1 MAGDRE
7 VYNKAMNTGHSAA
20 WDQQWDRAIAAY
32 GRAVQ
37 EFPEDPDAHRSL
49 GMALLQAH
57 RLEEALK
64 VYTRAHQLAPDD
76 PIPLEKSADVLERM
90 GRLRE
95 AAQQYIKVAD
105 IYISQRDLD
114 KAIGTWERA
123 THLTTGLIQ
132 IHAKLATAYER
143 VGSTKKAIREYLTLA
158 FNFQRLG
165 DNEKAIQAVQRA
177 LRLDRSNS
185 QALNTLR
192 ALESGSLMN
201 APVEEEAPAPEKR
214 PTSAFEFSE
223 ETSQERKIGEADPRG
238 PLGEAE
244 EFALTDLATFVFD
257 SGDLSGGSTH
267 AIQAIEL
274 QRQRQVQEAIAAYQ
288 SAIRERFAHIAIQ
301 LNLGVLYLETDPKT
315 AIKHLTTATDDTR
328 LAAGAHHG
336 LAQAYMAINQPQ
348 EAAIH
353 LVETLRMVDLELA
366 VTESERSQ
374 LRAVYNN
381 LLANIQR
388 GDKQQLAAMSQRFF
402 SLLTGGDWK
411 QRVAETRRQLEETAR
426 TEGVTGMVEQLA
438 EGGEELTESVSRI
451 DRYLREGY
459 LTLAM
464 DEAYYATEIAPT
476 YLPIHMRMAQVLM
489 ADNQMQPAIS
499 KYRMIANTYLARE
512 QTERAAG
519 ILNEVLQIAPMDLE
533 VRAKIIQILEKEEKW
548 DEALNQ
554 YIDMA
559 DAYYQLADFDRARDT
574 YQQAHQLAERLEASQ
589 KQNIHILHRMADIDV
604 TRLDLRQAL
613 RTYEQIKAMD
623 PNDER
628 ARRALMDLYFRLNN
642 RVEAVKELDSLMR
655 LYAQRQRADLISQV
669 LEEQV
674 ALYPEE
680 MALRSRLA
688 AFYRRLG
695 RIADAVAQLDA
706 LGELQ
711 LDAGMHSAA
720 ADTIRQI
727 IAMNPSG
734 VEDYKRLLSTLG
746 G

>member
-20 WDQQWDRAIAAY
+20 WDQQWDRAITAY

-49 GMALLQAH
+49 GMALLQSH

-105 IYISQRDLD
+105 VYISQRDLD
-114 KAIGTWERA
+114 KAIGSWERA

-165 DNEKAIQAVQRA
+165 DNDKAVQAVQRA
-177 LRLDRSNS
+177 LRLDRSNA

-192 ALESGSLMN
+192 ALESGNLMSP
-201 APVEEEAPAPEKR
+201 PVDENEPAAPEKR
-214 PTSAFEFSE
+214 PSAFDLPSE
-223 ETSQERKIGEADPRG
+223 QTPARQIGEADPRG

-244 EFALTDLATFVFD
+244 ETALTELATFVFD
-257 SGDLSGGSTH
+257 SGDLSGGSTY
-267 AIQAIEL
+267 AIQAIEY
-274 QRQRQVQEAIAAYQ
+274 QRQRQVEEAITAYQ
-288 SAIRERFAHIAIQ
+288 NAIKERFSHTAIQ
-301 LNLGVLYLETDPKT
+301 LSLGVLYLELDPER
-315 AIKHLTTATDDTR
+315 AIKPLTTATEDAR

-336 LAQAYMAINQPQ
+336 LAQAYMAINKPQ
-348 EAAIH
+348 QAATH
-353 LVETLRMVDLELA
+353 LVETLRLVDLALA

-374 LRAVYNN
+374 LRAVYDD
-381 LLANIQR
+381 LQANIQR
-388 GDKQQLAAMSQRFF
+388 GDKQQLAAMNQRFV

-426 TEGVTGMVEQLA
+426 TEGVAGMVEQLA
-438 EGGEELTESVSRI
+438 EGGEELTESVARI

-476 YLPIHMRMAQVLM
+476 YLPIHMRMAQVLL
-489 ADNQMQPAIS
+489 ADSQLQPAIS
-499 KYRMIANTYLARE
+499 KYRMIANTYMVRE
-512 QTERAAG
+512 QTDRAAG
-519 ILNEVLQIAPMDLE
+519 ILNEVLQVAPMDLE
-533 VRAKIIQILEKEEKW
+533 VRAMIIQILEREEKW

-574 YQQAHQLAERLEASQ
+574 YQQASQLAERLDAPQ
-589 KQNIHILHRMADIDV
+589 KQTIHILHRMADIDV
-604 TRLDLRQAL
+604 TRLDLRRAL
-613 RTYEQIKAMD
+613 RTYEQIKAID

-628 ARRALMDLYFRLNN
+628 ARKALMDLYFRLNN
-642 RVEAVKELDSLMR
+642 RVEAVKELDNLMR

-680 MALRSRLA
+680 MALRSRMA

-720 ADTIRQI
+720 AETIRQI

-734 VEDYKRLLSTLG
+734 VEDYKRLLGTLG

>member
-95 AAQQYIKVAD
+95 AAQQYVKVAD

-114 KAIGTWERA
+114 KAIGNWERA

-143 VGSTKKAIREYLTLA
+143 VGSNKKAIREYLTLA

-165 DNEKAIQAVQRA
+165 DTEKAIQAVQRA
-177 LRLDRSNS
+177 LRLDRSNA
-185 QALNTLR
+185 QALNTLQ
-192 ALESGSLMN
+192 ALESGNLVN
-201 APVEEEAPAPEKR
+201 APADEKPAKAEKR
-214 PTSAFEFSE
+214 QNAFELPSDG
-223 ETSQERKIGEADPRG
+223 TDRRVGDADPRG

-244 EFALTDLATFVFD
+244 EIALTDLATFVFD
-257 SGDLSGGSTH
+257 SGDLSGGSTY

-274 QRQRQVQEAIAAYQ
+274 QRQRQTLDAIKAYQ
-288 SAIRERFAHIAIQ
+288 QAIKERFTHSAIQ
-301 LNLGVLYLETDPKT
+301 LNLGLLQLETDPS
-315 AIKHLTTATDDTR
+315 AAVKHLTTATEDPR
-328 LAAGAHHG
+328 VAAGAHHG
-336 LAQAYMAINQPQ
+336 LAQAYMLLDKPQ
-348 EAAIH
+348 DAARH
-353 LVETLRMVDLELA
+353 LVETLRMVDLSLA
-366 VTESERSQ
+366 VTDSERSQ
-374 LRAVYNN
+374 LNAVYND
-381 LLANIQR
+381 LQSNIQR
-388 GDKQQLAAMSQRFF
+388 GDKRQLAAMNQRFV
-402 SLLTGGDWK
+402 SLLTGADWK
-411 QRVAETRRQLEETAR
+411 QRVAETRRQLEDTAR

-438 EGGEELTESVSRI
+438 EGGEELTESVSSI
-451 DRYLREGY
+451 DRYIREGY

-476 YLPIHMRMAQVLM
+476 YLPIHMRMAQVLI
-489 ADNQMQPAIS
+489 ADNQLQSAIN
-499 KYRMIANTYLARE
+499 KYHMIASTYMARD
-512 QTERAAG
+512 QVDRAAG
-519 ILNEVLQIAPMDLE
+519 ILNEVLQIAPMDLD
-533 VRAKIIQILEKEEKW
+533 VRKKLIQILEREEKW
-548 DEALNQ
+548 IEALDQ
-554 YIDMA
+554 YVDMA

-574 YQQAHQLAERLEASQ
+574 YHQAHNLADRLDAP
-589 KQNIHILHRMADIDV
+589 QNQIIHILHRMADIDI

-623 PNDER
+623 PEDER

-642 RVEAVKELDSLMR
+642 RIEAVKELDSLMR
-655 LYAQRQRADLISQV
+655 LYAQRQRADLIQQV

-680 MALRSRLA
+680 MALRSRMA

-695 RIADAVAQLDA
+695 RINEAVSQLDA

-711 LDAGMHSAA
+711 LDAGMHGAA

-727 IAMNPSG
+727 IAMNPAG
-734 VEDYKRLLSTLG
+734 VEDYKKLLRTLG